1 MTEKNKDYYWLTK
14 NSRKVLS
21 RGYLAEGQ
29 TAEERIRIIAET
41 AERILGKI
49 GFADKFEN
57 YMKKGFYSL
66 STPIWCNFGNA
77 RGLPISCNG
86 SYIADKMDSIL
97 QKTAEVGMMTKHGA
111 GTSGYFG
118 DLRPR
123 GAPISAGG
131 DSAGPVNFMELFD
144 NVASVVSQGSSR
156 RGSFAAY
163 LDVEHPDIMEFLQIQ
178 DEMHPIQDMSIGV
191 CISDQWMADLLERK
205 KENVKIWKRIIEK
218 GFHKGYP
225 YIFWKDTANNNA
237 PQVYKDKK
245 KTIHASNLCTEIMLS
260 SDEQESFVC
269 DLSSINLYN
278 WDEIKDTDAIETLS
292 MFLDAVMTEYIDKTV
307 DIPFLEAARTFAINQ
322 RAIGV
327 GVLGWH
333 SYLQKNMIPFESF
346 DAKIKNAEIF
356 KILNDRTLAIS
367 KQMALEY
374 GEPPLLQGYGERWV
388 TRMAIAPTKSSSF
401 ILGQVSLGIE
411 PIHANY
417 FKDSIAK
424 GGFVYFNQQLKRL
437 LADKNHDTDEIWDS
451 ILQYG
456 GSVQHL
462 TVLTDEEKAVFKT
475 FSEISQKEIVIQAA
489 QRQKYIDQGQSL
501 NLSIPAPRSDAEAK
515 KVAKQV
521 SQLLI
526 EAWQLGVKAI
536 YYRKSSNPA
545 QELARNILTCTS
557 CEA

>member
-191 CISDQWMADLLERK
+191 CISDQWMTDLLERK

-278 WDEIKDTDAIETLS
+278 WDEIKDTDAIETLA

>member
-278 WDEIKDTDAIETLS
+278 WDEIKDTDAIETLA

-346 DAKIKNAEIF
+346 DAKMKNAEIF

-501 NLSIPAPRSDAEAK
+501 NLSIPAPRSDVEAK